1 MAKVTEHV
9 ASAGDRMSIISDF
22 SPPRGGD
29 AALLGDVD
37 SLDADFVSIAYN
49 PGLSVRVNSAMTAAW
64 VKSQTDRDVIFTLA
78 TRDMNKVAIQSL
90 LLGAQLLG
98 VENVVVVKGDPLSP
112 RDSQRFR
119 AVDDYTPTG
128 LIRAILEMNGGIDL
142 RGLKLRAPTDFC
154 VGATIDLA
162 RDITAELALTRHK
175 VEAGAQFFLAQP
187 TFDPAIV
194 ISFMN
199 RYTEQFGEALKAPVF
214 HGIQVM
220 APESIR
226 FGDIPDWVTN
236 DLDSGRPGEEIALE
250 VWQGYINAGL
260 LLAYLIPPILRGGR
274 RDYAAARRTIS
285 LVRQN
290 RAPQAGA

>member
-1 MAKVTEHV
+1 MAKVTEQV
-9 ASAGDRMSIISDF
+9 ASAGNRLSIICDF
-22 SPPRGGD
+22 SPPRGADTTATGEV
-29 AALLGDVD
+29 ASLEVD
-37 SLDADFVSIAYN
+37 FISVAYN

-64 VKSQTDRDVIFTLA
+64 VKAQTDRDVVFTLA
-78 TRDMNKVAIQSL
+78 TRDMNKLAVQSL

-98 VENVVVVKGDPLSP
+98 LENVVVVKGDPLSP

-128 LIRAILEMNGGIDL
+128 LIRAILELNGGIDL

-162 RDITAELALTRHK
+162 RDIDAELALTRQK

-187 TFDPAIV
+187 TFDPSIPL
-194 ISFMN
+194 SFMD
-199 RYTEQFGEALKAPVF
+199 RYGAQFGEALAAPVF

-226 FGDIPDWVTN
+226 FGDIPEWVTD
-236 DLDSGRPGEEIALE
+236 DLDSGRPGEDIALE
-250 VWQGYINAGL
+250 VWQGYLDAGL
-260 LLAYLIPPILRGGR
+260 SLAYLIPPILRGGR
-274 RDYAAARRTIS
+274 RDYAAAQRVIS
-285 LVRQN
+285 MAR
-290 RAPQAGA
+290 QAGT

>member
-1 MAKVTEHV
+1 MAKVTEHT
-9 ASAGDRMSIISDF
+9 ASTGNRLSIICDF

-29 AALLGDVD
+29 AALLADVA

-64 VKSQTDRDVIFTLA
+64 VKSHTDRDVVFTLA
-78 TRDMNKVAIQSL
+78 TRDMNKVAVQSL

-98 VENVVVVKGDPLSP
+98 VENVVVVKGDPLSE
-112 RDSQRFR
+112 RDSERFR

-128 LIRAILEMNGGIDL
+128 LIRSIIDMNGGIDL
-142 RGLKLRAPTDFC
+142 RGLKLRAATDFC

-162 RDITAELALTRHK
+162 RDLDAELALTRQK

-187 TFDPAIV
+187 TFDPGV
-194 ISFMN
+194 VLSFMD
-199 RYTEQFGEALKAPVF
+199 RYASQFGEALEAPVF

-226 FGDIPDWVTN
+226 FGDIPDWVTK

-250 VWQGYINAGL
+250 VWQRYIDAGL

-274 RDYAAARRTIS
+274 RDYAAAQRAIS
-285 LVRQN
+285 LARKSW
-290 RAPQAGA
+290 P

>member
-1 MAKVTEHV
+1 MAKVTEHT
-9 ASAGDRMSIISDF
+9 ASTGNRLSIICDF

-29 AALLGDVD
+29 AALLADVA

-49 PGLSVRVNSAMTAAW
+49 PGLSVRINSAMTAAW
-64 VKSQTDRDVIFTLA
+64 VKSHTDRDVVFTLA
-78 TRDMNKVAIQSL
+78 TRDMNKVAVQSL
-90 LLGAQLLG
+90 LLGAQLLA
-98 VENVVVVKGDPLSP
+98 VENVVVVKGDPLSE

-128 LIRAILEMNGGIDL
+128 LIRSIIDMNGGIDL

-162 RDITAELALTRHK
+162 RDLDAELALTRQK

-187 TFDPAIV
+187 TFDPGV
-194 ISFMN
+194 VLSFMD
-199 RYTEQFGEALKAPVF
+199 RYASQFGEALEAPVF

-250 VWQGYINAGL
+250 VWQRYIDAGL

-274 RDYAAARRTIS
+274 RDYAAAQRAIS
-285 LVRQN
+285 LARQSG
-290 RAPQAGA
+290 P